1 MRTPQTILITGA
13 TTGIGRH
20 TALHLARAGHAVIAT
35 GRNQKLLDALVTDA
49 RDAGIALHT
58 AQLDVTDGES
68 IAAAVR
74 AAERITAGRGIDVLV
89 NNAGY
94 GQAGPVE
101 EVTDAELRKQFD
113 TNVFGLMAVTRAFL
127 PSMRARGK
135 GRILNVSS
143 VGGRIAF
150 PFLGVYTASKFAL
163 EALSDALRAELGPFG
178 IDVVLIE
185 PGPILSEFS
194 DRTFDTVTRERT
206 RESGEESPY
215 AAAYAKA
222 LEVKRLSDAQAVGP
236 ECVSRAIE
244 HAITARR
251 PKARYVAPRR
261 MLFVLFLAALL
272 PTRWMDAIL
281 RRMTGLSA
289 ITARRMLPTHSV
301 EPPRIA
307 TT

>member
-1 MRTPQTILITGA
+1 MKTPQTILITGA

-20 TALHLARAGHAVIAT
+20 AALHLARAGHVVIAT
-35 GRNQKLLDALVTDA
+35 GRSPALLDTLV
-49 RDAGIALHT
+49 RDAAALGLTLHT
-58 AQLDVTDGES
+58 ARLDVTDDAS
-68 IAAAVR
+68 IAEAVAAADR
-74 AAERITAGRGIDVLV
+74 LTEGRGVDVLV

-94 GQAGPVE
+94 GQGGPVE

-135 GRILNVSS
+135 GRIVNVSS

-163 EALSDALRAELGPFG
+163 EALSDALRTEVRGFG
-178 IDVVLIE
+178 IDVALIE
-185 PGPILSEFS
+185 PGPIQSEFS
-194 DRTFDTVTRERT
+194 DRTFDTVKTEA
-206 RESGEESPY
+206 GAESPY

-222 LEVKRLSDAQAVGP
+222 LEVKRLSDSQAVGP

-244 HAITARR
+244 HASTARW

-261 MLFVLFLAALL
+261 MLFVLFLAAWL

-281 RRMTGLSA
+281 RRMTGISA
-289 ITARRMLPTHSV
+289 LTARPALLPAAAN
-301 EPPRIA
+301 PNRIA